1 MLRPALESGPV
12 RTDIA
17 LTHRS
22 LFGDTSNVIVFELI
36 CADRHRF
43 EGWFASAEDFD
54 GQKARGL
61 LSCPVC
67 ADSSIEKL
75 LTAKIG
81 RADADVSAEKTRP
94 SDAPA
99 ERPRNLHEM
108 IDVILLNTENVG
120 KDFPEEARRI
130 HRKEVRP
137 RSIRGIATGEET
149 RELLEEG
156 IAVMPLPIPP
166 REDWH

>member
-1 MLRPALESGPV
+1 M
-12 RTDIA
+12 
-17 LTHRS
+17 
-22 LFGDTSNVIVFELI
+22 IVFELV

-43 EGWFASAEDFD
+43 EGWFASAEDFE

-67 ADSSIEKL
+67 CDSSIEKL

-81 RADADVSAEKTRP
+81 RHEGEPVQGIQ
-94 SDAPA
+94 APA
-99 ERPRNLHEM
+99 TAAQPRNLQEM

-120 KDFPEEARRI
+120 RDFPSEARRI
-130 HRKEVRP
+130 HRKEARA
-137 RSIRGIATGEET
+137 RSIRGVATREET
-149 RELLEEG
+149 RDLLEEG
-156 IAVMPLPIPP
+156 VAVMPLPIPP

>member
-1 MLRPALESGPV
+1 
-12 RTDIA
+12 
-17 LTHRS
+17 
-22 LFGDTSNVIVFELI
+22 VIVFELI

-43 EGWFASAEDFD
+43 EGWFASAGDFE

-67 ADSSIEKL
+67 SDSKIEKL

-81 RADADVSAEKTRP
+81 RPDVEASA
-94 SDAPA
+94 SVQAPA
-99 ERPRNLHEM
+99 APAQPRNLHEM
-108 IDVILLNTENVG
+108 IDYILLNTEDVG
-120 KDFPEEARRI
+120 KEFPAEARRI
-130 HRKEVRP
+130 HRKEARE

-149 RELLEEG
+149 HDLLEEG

>member
-1 MLRPALESGPV
+1 
-12 RTDIA
+12 
-17 LTHRS
+17 
-22 LFGDTSNVIVFELI
+22 VIVFELI

-43 EGWFASAEDFD
+43 EGWFASAEDFE

-67 ADSSIEKL
+67 SGSRIEKL

-81 RADADVSAEKTRP
+81 RPEAEGSQENVQP
-94 SDAPA
+94 PVPAPA
-99 ERPRNLHEM
+99 ARPRGLHEM
-108 IDVILLNTENVG
+108 IDAILLNTENVG
-120 KDFPEEARRI
+120 KEFPAEARRI
-130 HRKEVRP
+130 HRKEARE
-137 RSIRGIATGEET
+137 RSIRGIASREET
-149 RELLEEG
+149 RDLLEEG